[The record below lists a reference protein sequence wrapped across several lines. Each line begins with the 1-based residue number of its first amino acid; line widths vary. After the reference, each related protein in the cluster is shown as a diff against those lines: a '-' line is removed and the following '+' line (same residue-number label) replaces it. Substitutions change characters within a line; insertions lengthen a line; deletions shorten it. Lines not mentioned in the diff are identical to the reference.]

1 MSELKYTDTLSY
13 VQQVRNSSGDP
24 STPYIDSKYEKLM
37 VTCGV
42 PAVSLSAMIDNNSD
56 FYLDRRFPIAIPGV
70 SMSAAAAV
78 GFLVRCWSI
87 DDAYVYDAHTSEPKK
102 VFRRLL
108 KGVHKKLCPSVSF
121 ENVLAMAWTMFKRR
135 HSDINYVRDSVTGTG
150 RHVVC
155 VINKQTTIQ
164 YDAPLWLWM
173 DITHIPNY
181 CPKKNSFFP
190 NSQEDQVSY
199 EHIRKSHLDGHI
211 QRICATCSAL
221 DTTTQRHRLCTCK
234 KEAYCTVAC
243 QRRRWAHHKV
253 TNHRER

>member
-181 CPKKNSFFP
+181 CPKKKLVFSKFTRRSGLLRTYP
-190 NSQEDQVSY
+190 EIPLGWSY
-199 EHIRKSHLDGHI
+199 SADMCDL
-211 QRICATCSAL
+211 QCSGYN
-221 DTTTQRHRLCTCK
+221 DSTP
-234 KEAYCTVAC
+234 
-243 QRRRWAHHKV
+243 
-253 TNHRER
+253 